1 MIIYAAC
8 WSLYFIL
15 FFKNIYLFIYLVA
28 AGGLLSC
35 GMQTLPP
42 PHNKFIYLFIYLF
55 MAALGLHC
63 CMRAFSS
70 CGERGLLFCCGAGA
84 SHCHGFSC
92 GAQPLGAR
100 ASVVVAHGLSS
111 CGSRAV
117 ERRLSSCGA
126 RAELLRSLWDL
137 PRPGLEPMSPAG
149 RWILNHWHAN
159 SFSGHACGI

>member
-1 MIIYAAC
+1 MLLAGLC
-8 WSLYFIL
+8 IL
-15 FFKNIYLFIYLVA
+15 FYFLKIFIYLFIWLRQVGSLVVA
-28 AGGLLSC
+28 CKLF
-35 GMQTLPP
+35 P
-42 PHNKFIYLFIYLF
+42 PHTTNLFIYLFIYLF